1 MGKIIFY
8 IVIII
13 LILLAGSMIWPYWN
27 KYLITSD
34 LKAVALYGT
43 KHSIE
48 DTQNF
53 LDKKIEEKG
62 YAFDPE
68 DLDIKKDENDTVS
81 ITLTY
86 QDKISLFG
94 IVLKELE
101 FTVDVKQRFVKE
113 VM

>member
-8 IVIII
+8 IVLII
-13 LILLAGSMIWPYWN
+13 LILLAGSTIWPYWN
-27 KYLITSD
+27 KYVITSD

-43 KHSIE
+43 KHSLE
-48 DTQNF
+48 DTRKF
-53 LDKKIEEKG
+53 LNKKIEEKG
-62 YAFDPE
+62 YIFDPE
-68 DLDIKKDENDTVS
+68 DLDIRKDENNTVS
-81 ITLTY
+81 ISLTY

-101 FTVDVKQRFVKE
+101 FTVDVKQRFVRE